1 MKTVSVVDKKKLA
14 NESGLESVG
23 LSIDTA
29 GLVHLMSVLTNLYS
43 EPRHAVLREYVSNA
57 IDSHVKAGGVDRPIE
72 VTLPVTHSDEFM
84 LTVRDY
90 GVGMSK
96 EEIVNVY
103 SRYGNSTKRDNNDEI
118 GGFGLGAKSALA
130 IADRFDVV
138 SIKDGVRVEFY
149 IEKNAQGAG
158 VVYFVSEKATKEPSG
173 VEVRIP
179 YDRPFEGMDWVRE
192 FFVGLPSG
200 TLNVNGE
207 LLVNTL
213 DNEDVYHTVAGMTPD
228 FATGWYSK
236 ATTYSGG
243 EVRAVVGGVVY
254 TVKSGHFDRT
264 IFYNLSRFNHEVYLN
279 LPIGSVDLTPSRED
293 LMYTE
298 KTVKVITTTLSEL
311 YAAIEARMQ
320 SELNAVESIQ
330 DAFEF
335 VRTAADAFWGASK
348 LTWRGEKVPLTHS
361 FNGNATVVSLR
372 AWDTK
377 SSLERLSLNGNRSIH
392 EFFHKQSN
400 LIVFADGN
408 LDQDAVT
415 IRRHM
420 RIFRDNLNALSVIL
434 ISDKKDWDNKW
445 IALGRHEKFVTASE
459 LIAYG
464 KEVMKAERK
473 ATREA
478 NAAVGRVTRPVAT
491 VATFKRVPKDF
502 VFGVEK
508 VFAGDKRLATDSSKV
523 LYVKQNTHRAVWP
536 YLYNDGDEIEWV
548 KDTGNGFWTILREN
562 FKNYTIFMLSSQ
574 KSLDKFI
581 AEYPNA
587 VSAEKVVREYARK
600 NFTPT
605 RNVNFSQVVR
615 NISYDLKSVMNTV
628 DALVNALKE
637 VDRLS
642 EVENP
647 VFTRISNLR
656 DEYTI
661 KEISKE
667 ESQLARWAG
676 YTEAS
681 DEELTQLV
689 LAESNAVVEQL
700 KQLRPLRGV
709 SLGGLTDKQV
719 TQVISFINLLTD

>member
-1 MKTVSVVDKKKLA
+1 MKTVSVLDKKKLA

-72 VTLPVTHSDEFM
+72 VTLPVTHSDAFM

-158 VVYFVSEKATKEPSG
+158 VVYFVSETATVEPSG

-179 YDRPFEGMDWVRE
+179 YDRPFDGMDWVRE

-200 TLNVNGE
+200 MLNVNGN
-207 LLVNTL
+207 LLVDTL
-213 DNEDVYHTVAGMTPD
+213 DNEDVYHTIAGMTPD

-243 EVRAVVGGVVY
+243 DVRAVVGGVVY

-264 IFYNLSRFNHEVYLN
+264 VYYNLTRFNHAVYLN

-320 SELNAVESIQ
+320 SELNKVESVE

-335 VRTAADAFWGASK
+335 VRTASEHFWGSSK
-348 LTWRGEKVPLTHS
+348 LTWRGEKVPLHHS

-372 AWDTK
+372 SWDTK
-377 SSLERLSLNGNRSIH
+377 STLERLSLNGSRSIH
-392 EFFHKQSN
+392 EFFHKASN

-420 RIFRDNLNALSVIL
+420 RIFRDNLNATSVIL
-434 ISDKKDWDNKW
+434 ISDKKDWNDKW
-445 IALGRHEKFVTASE
+445 VALGRHEKFVTASE

-473 ATREA
+473 ASREA

-491 VATFKRVPKDF
+491 VATFKRVPKDY

-508 VFAGDKRLATDSSKV
+508 VFAGDKRLTVDSSKV
-523 LYVKQNTHRAVWP
+523 LYVKQNVHRGVWP
-536 YLYNDGDEIEWV
+536 YLYSEGDDIEWV
-548 KDTGNGFWTILREN
+548 KETGNGFWTILRDN
-562 FKNYTIFMLSSQ
+562 FKGYTVFMLSSQ
-574 KSLDKFI
+574 RSLDKFL

-587 VSAEKVVREYARK
+587 VSAEKVVREYARQ
-600 NFTPT
+600 NFTPA
-605 RNVNFSQVVR
+605 RNVTYAQVVR
-615 NISYDLKSVMNTV
+615 NIPYDLQNVMNTV
-628 DALVNALKE
+628 TALANGLAE
-637 VDRLS
+637 VKRLD

-647 VFTRISNLR
+647 VFSRIVKLR
-656 DEYTI
+656 EEFSI
-661 KEISKE
+661 KEVST
-667 ESQLARWAG
+667 QDAMLARWAG

-689 LAESNAVVEQL
+689 LAESNSIVENL
-700 KQLRPLRGV
+700 KELRPLRGV
-709 SLGGLTDKQV
+709 TVMGLTDKQIG
-719 TQVISFINLLTD
+719 QVIGFVNLLAD